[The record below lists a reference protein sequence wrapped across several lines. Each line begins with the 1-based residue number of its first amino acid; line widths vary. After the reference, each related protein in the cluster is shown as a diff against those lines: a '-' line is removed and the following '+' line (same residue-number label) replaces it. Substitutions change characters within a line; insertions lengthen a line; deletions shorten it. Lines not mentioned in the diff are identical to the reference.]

1 MRDDGLEERGID
13 DVRLR
18 DLIETG
24 ETRYKN
30 AVRLWI
36 YKKYA
41 DRDDDLLC
49 VAATL
54 IGDVSFAADGTVVE
68 VVILEARA
76 HGAFPVKQQAA

>member
-1 MRDDGLEERGID
+1 MDERGID

-24 ETRYKN
+24 ETRYKD

-41 DRDDDLLC
+41 DRDDNLLC

-54 IGDVSFAADGTVVE
+54 LGDALVIKTVMH
-68 VVILEARA
+68 R
-76 HGAFPVKQQAA
+76 FQPS